1 MYAAAMALSVK
12 DLMQKDVI
20 TVREGMTVAQTWEV
34 LESSGISG
42 APVVNERGEVTGV
55 ISRTD
60 LVRGWQADDEQ
71 RRNAYYRAE
80 APPERFASRDIRE
93 VMMSLAFF
101 MRPDDELAKAAK
113 LMRAENIHRV
123 IVVDGGKLV
132 GVLSASDI
140 VAAVAD
146 GRLGSQEERR

>member
-71 RRNAYYRAE
+71 RRNAYSRAE
-80 APPERFASRDIRE
+80 APPRGSRRATFAR
-93 VMMSLAFF
+93 
-101 MRPDDELAKAAK
+101 
-113 LMRAENIHRV
+113 
-123 IVVDGGKLV
+123 
-132 GVLSASDI
+132 
-140 VAAVAD
+140 
-146 GRLGSQEERR
+146 